1 MESMFLTQQED
12 GTYLAQ
18 PCACHGAPPAPP
30 PRIPA
35 AISASPRRPP
45 KRASKV
51 KFCTDFEE
59 VCEENCPCSSSASE
73 NEERKPLMSDHR
85 HEEVP
90 GPKAMSSTPWWHTAL
105 AGRDARG
112 AMIGIFQGACCP
124 LGMVGISFLATLP
137 VPGIV
142 VFLLTFMAVSA
153 FGTAILAVCWA
164 WVTSNGICGGLSPK
178 FGYRVSCCLTLS
190 LGILWIIANYC
201 GFLEKL
207 NYAEAAHHKVHM
219 LAPTSATEHKQK

>member
-1 MESMFLTQQED
+1 
-12 GTYLAQ
+12 
-18 PCACHGAPPAPP
+18 
-30 PRIPA
+30 
-35 AISASPRRPP
+35 
-45 KRASKV
+45 
-51 KFCTDFEE
+51 
-59 VCEENCPCSSSASE
+59 
-73 NEERKPLMSDHR
+73 
-85 HEEVP
+85 
-90 GPKAMSSTPWWHTAL
+90 
-105 AGRDARG
+105 
-112 AMIGIFQGACCP
+112 MIGIFQGACCP

-201 GFLEKL
+201 GFFGE
-207 NYAEAAHHKVHM
+207 AELCRGCASQSSHARADISH
-219 LAPTSATEHKQK
+219 